1 MAVWCYILGQ
11 IFSHLP
17 KPSESE
23 KSTHEDT
30 HQGEQIVTTKS
41 QDHLT
46 SLQECQLSILRLS
59 AKFSFAQPY
68 SFSYPKQD
76 PYGFTVEVISFV
88 FTPDFGLMRKIIP
101 PSRTCIAIVQN
112 QHC

>member
-30 HQGEQIVTTKS
+30 HQGEQMVTTKS

-46 SLQECQLSILRLS
+46 SPGMSVKYIAIICQRI
-59 AKFSFAQPY
+59 FSFAQPY
-68 SFSYPKQD
+68 SF
-76 PYGFTVEVISFV
+76 FVIESM
-88 FTPDFGLMRKIIP
+88 L
-101 PSRTCIAIVQN
+101 
-112 QHC
+112 H